1 MKRFFTLLLLTMSM
15 LAGQVLAQDLVR
27 YQSTQNGL
35 QLLFPGEADIDTDDG
50 QKLIL
55 EGDDYLF
62 SAIYFDPESTD
73 DETLQ
78 EGYAGILLS
87 SGIDASKGKKSDF
100 ESKTLVGVMFVNSD
114 ADMLSISGI
123 VYSKDSPD
131 DFGFIFHM
139 LSSPESKNIS
149 LKCVKSLE
157 FHPEEIEAD
166 ED

>member
-1 MKRFFTLLLLTMSM
+1 MKRLIALLLLTVSM
-15 LAGQVLAQDLVR
+15 LTGRVLAEDLVR

-87 SGIDASKGKKSDF
+87 SGIDVEKGKKSEF
-100 ESKTLVGVMFVNSD
+100 ESKTLIGAMFVNAD

-123 VYSKDSPD
+123 VYSKENPD
-131 DFGFIFHM
+131 DFGFIFHF
-139 LSSPESKNIS
+139 LSDHEHKN
-149 LKCVKSLE
+149 LAVKCVKSLE
-157 FHPEEIEAD
+157 FHPEEIE